1 MSRISKTLLGICL
14 ILSMLSVAIFFGCT
28 RQNSLSPSDESGI
41 SISLLKT
48 VDIGAG
54 ARPEVVATNDRVFV
68 VYLANISVQNPNAKT
83 HSLKIF
89 NSDLTQEIVSK
100 DLVSYSSKYGSPI
113 DVRIASDG
121 NYLYVFYQ
129 TTFMDR
135 SYLFGAKYT
144 LDDNFEKVAYT
155 PEPIATGPMWLKA
168 QPGDELVNDPIPLI
182 GPNSV
187 FVITRIKQKSF
198 SKEEPM
204 IYRVR
209 EFTSDLQTK
218 LAEFDLDLS
227 SVAGGSPRQASAIY
241 YNGYYY
247 MIVPTTTESGDYYF
261 DMTTPSDLLLVKLNQ
276 DWQIV
281 ESKFISQEPDDVE
294 TFVTGFQVYNG
305 YFFITY
311 KQGYKEGSK
320 WAYVLRL
327 KVYDQNFNLVLS
339 DIVRKATCRGESLKS
354 SLEVTDDRIY
364 VGVAAGQ
371 GPPPPGVL
379 ISRRSVVGQ
388 IAEIYV
394 YEW

>member
-1 MSRISKTLLGICL
+1 MSKISKTLSGICL
-14 ILSMLSVAIFFGCT
+14 ILSLLSVAIFFGCT
-28 RQNSLSPSDESGI
+28 RQNSLSPSDESSI

-54 ARPEVVATNDRVFV
+54 ARPEVVATDDRVFV
-68 VYLANISVQNPNAKT
+68 VYLDTEVNGTAHFV
-83 HSLKIF
+83 KIY
-89 NSDLTQEIVSK
+89 DK
-100 DLVSYSSKYGSPI
+100 DMYMELVYKILIIASEEYGKPI
-113 DVRIASDG
+113 DIRVASDDQ
-121 NYLYVFYQ
+121 YLYAFYE
-129 TTFMDR
+129 MVNMNIGKA
-135 SYLFGAKYT
+135 YLFGAKSK
-144 LDDNFEKVAYT
+144 LDDDFEKVVYT
-155 PEPIATGPMWLKA
+155 SEPIATGPIFTEA
-168 QPGDELVNDPIPLI
+168 QPGDELVNDPISLI

-187 FVITRIKQKSF
+187 FVISRIKQESF

-261 DMTTPSDLLLVKLNQ
+261 DMTTLSDLLLVKFNQ
-276 DWQIV
+276 DWQIG

-294 TFVTGFQVYNG
+294 TFVTGFQVHNG
-305 YFFITY
+305 YFVITY
-311 KQGYKEGSK
+311 KQGYKEGSE
-320 WAYVLRL
+320 WSYVLRL
-327 KVYDQNFNLVLS
+327 KAYDQDFNLVLS
-339 DIVRKATCRGESLKS
+339 DIVREAASRGESLKS
-354 SLEVTDDRIY
+354 SLEITDDRIY

-371 GPPPPGVL
+371 GPPPLGVP
-379 ISRRSVVGQ
+379 ISTRSVVGQ
-388 IAEIYV
+388 TAEIYV

>member
-1 MSRISKTLLGICL
+1 MSKISKTLLGICL

-28 RQNSLSPSDESGI
+28 RQNSLSPSDESSI
-41 SISLLKT
+41 SIGLLKT

-54 ARPEVVATNDRVFV
+54 ARPEVVATDDRVFV
-68 VYLANISVQNPNAKT
+68 VYLANISPQNPNAKT

-89 NSDLTQEIVSK
+89 NSDLTQEIASK
-100 DLVSYSSKYGSPI
+100 DLVSYSSRYGSPI

-121 NYLYVFYQ
+121 NYLYVFSQ
-129 TTFMDR
+129 TTFMN

-168 QPGDELVNDPIPLI
+168 QPGDELVDDPIPLI
-182 GPNSV
+182 GPSSV
-187 FVITRIKQKSF
+187 FVITRIKQESF

-247 MIVPTTTESGDYYF
+247 MVVPTTTESGDYF
-261 DMTTPSDLLLVKLNQ
+261 ESMVTPSNLLLVKLNQ
-276 DWQIV
+276 GWEIV
-281 ESKFISQEPDDVE
+281 DSKFISQEPDNAN
-294 TFVTGFQVYNG
+294 FVTGFQVHNG

-320 WAYVLRL
+320 WSYVLRL
-327 KVYDQNFNLVLS
+327 KAYDQNFNLVLS
-339 DIVRKATCRGESLKS
+339 DIVRKAVSRGESLKS

-371 GPPPPGVL
+371 GPPPPVVP
-379 ISRRSVVGQ
+379 ISTRSVVGQ
-388 IAEIYV
+388 TAKIYV